1 MHPYYTTSFVD
12 REMFAY
18 NANYQKMQ
26 EEKKTAKQ
34 ELDRILSQ
42 PETRIKYAF
51 QFLSDFGDEE
61 ESRTKCYNAI
71 AEWSDKLDTSEA
83 HFWIKMITSKA
94 QMLRVM
100 KGCDG
105 ADTLT
110 REEKFQVFV
119 NVCDNM
125 LKEGRMTKATHK
137 RFTEIW

>member
-1 MHPYYTTSFVD
+1 MHPYYTTNFAD

-18 NANYQKMQ
+18 NANYQKQQ

-71 AEWSDKLDTSEA
+71 AKWSDKLDTSES
-83 HFWIKMITSKA
+83 HF
-94 QMLRVM
+94 
-100 KGCDG
+100 
-105 ADTLT
+105 
-110 REEKFQVFV
+110 
-119 NVCDNM
+119 
-125 LKEGRMTKATHK
+125 
-137 RFTEIW
+137 